1 MPRIQPIGHAPFAFP
16 YEVFAPS
23 PQELAQ
29 VDFAPWHVT
38 GEFEAVE
45 NQNAL
50 IDEDY
55 FWYDKPPVQ
64 NLSSSLTIENALLQR
79 NLLLQCGVGYEH
91 VGMLVVYGQY
101 SAKGASLQ
109 AVMPAVWASAEYAR
123 LIEHRR
129 LAGASSAG
137 WSAHHHH
144 GLDGPGID
152 VPRAPGAVDMR
163 A

>member
-1 MPRIQPIGHAPFAFP
+1 MPRIQPIGYAPFVFS

-23 PQELAQ
+23 SGELAQ
-29 VDFAPWHVT
+29 ADFAPWRVPSD
-38 GEFEAVE
+38 FEAAE
-45 NQNAL
+45 NRNAL

-55 FWYDKPPVQ
+55 FWYDKPPLQ

-123 LIEHRR
+123 LLEHKQ
-129 LAGASSAG
+129 LLGSSPAAWHEHYPG
-137 WSAHHHH
+137 R
-144 GLDGPGID
+144 GPGG
-152 VPRAPGAVDMR
+152 PPAPGDVDVR

>member
-1 MPRIQPIGHAPFAFP
+1 MPRIQPIGHAPFVFS

-23 PQELAQ
+23 SHELAEA
-29 VDFAPWHVT
+29 DLAPWRASS
-38 GEFEAVE
+38 GIESVE
-45 NQNAL
+45 NRNVL

-123 LIEHRR
+123 LIEHKR
-129 LAGASSAG
+129 LVGAPSAG
-137 WSAHHHH
+137 WSSHHHH
-144 GLDGPGID
+144 GLGID